1 MRRSLFLFASLASVS
16 IVGAA
21 HASDAP
27 IYAQPPGW
35 VKPAPAID
43 VAKLTDASPVILR
56 FDNQQRLEA
65 DGTVWAYQD
74 LATRVATSQQL
85 SQIGDIRLQWQPAH
99 GDLVVHTVE
108 ILRAGQK
115 IDLLAGKKPFTVLRR
130 EPGLD
135 QQMLDGVL
143 TATLA
148 AEGLSVGDVLHVA
161 FSTTRKDPTLKG
173 DAQAF
178 AGLPAAPLA
187 VGFGRTRISWPAASD
202 VKWKFYAD
210 APPPRP
216 VVNDGWREIEV
227 ALPLPKPADLP
238 DDAPARFARPPLIE
252 ASSFADWTAVSKA
265 LAPLYAT
272 EGLIAPGSPLD
283 AEVKR
288 IAAAESDPL
297 RRSAAALQSVQDKV
311 RYLLLGMDTG
321 NYVPQTPA
329 QTWERRYGDCKAKTL
344 LLLAMLHA
352 LKIEAEPVAANLQ
365 LGELVPERLPSV
377 GAFDHVL
384 VRATIE
390 GNVYWLEGT
399 ASGTRLADIADTPRL
414 GSVLPLRKAGAGL
427 MPVSLRAPAR
437 PDLIVTV
444 DLDDRGGIDTPTLVD
459 ASVTFRGA
467 LAETVG
473 SGAAQA
479 TAEQRQEVV
488 SRLMTEQIGKG
499 EYVDT
504 RIVYDAAAA
513 TATVSAKG
521 LLGTRW
527 EKRDG
532 RYRLTLDQAVSKTS
546 FAPDRARA
554 AWSAIPVNLPGP
566 AAAIYRTTLHL
577 PDGGKDYVIEGDRIL
592 PATLAGKALRRTLSQ
607 TGDTIVIEDRIEEAG
622 GEIAAADLP
631 AAKAAFAQAGN
642 RLATVLAPKDNLIG
656 THAYHEAKRRSGA
669 SKPVEAMFARII
681 AARPKATDALVWRAR
696 YRAGTADRPGA
707 IADYTSAIAI
717 EPSADLYLARAGLHE
732 VAGAEAKQLADV
744 EAARKLDPQSDRALS
759 ALARYRA
766 MHGRLAEAL
775 ALVDERLERAGSKDR
790 TGWLML
796 KADLQEQG
804 GERDAALATLDSA
817 IAARPGNAELLNARC
832 WTRGVNSVALE
843 GAMRDCTKAIEL
855 ADVPVAALDSRA
867 MVYYRPGRFDDALA
881 DLDAALESAPD
892 LVASRYMR
900 GIVLR
905 RLGQTAV
912 GDKELAQA
920 RQIVPGIDKMYG
932 RWGIAP

>member
-1 MRRSLFLFASLASVS
+1 MRRSPFLFASVASVS
-16 IVGAA
+16 IMGAA
-21 HASDAP
+21 HASDTPVYAP
-27 IYAQPPGW
+27 APAW
-35 VKPAPAID
+35 VKPAPAIEI
-43 VAKLTDASPVILR
+43 AKLTDASPVILR

-74 LATRVATSQQL
+74 LATRAATAQQL

-99 GDLVVHTVE
+99 GDLVIHAVE
-108 ILRAGQK
+108 ILRGQQR

-135 QQMLDGVL
+135 QRMLDGVL

-178 AGLPAAPLA
+178 AGLPVAPLA

-210 APPPRP
+210 APAPKP
-216 VVNDGWREIEV
+216 VVAGGWREIEV
-227 ALPLPKPADLP
+227 ALPLPKPAELP

-252 ASSFADWTAVSKA
+252 ASSFADWSAVSKA

-297 RRSAAALQSVQDKV
+297 RRAAAALQSVQDKV
-311 RYLLLGMDTG
+311 RYLMLGMDTG

-377 GAFDHVL
+377 GAFNHVL
-384 VRATIE
+384 VRATID
-390 GNVYWLEGT
+390 GKDYWLEGT

-414 GSVLPLRKAGAGL
+414 GSVLPLRRAGAGL
-427 MPVSLRAPAR
+427 MPVALRAPGR
-437 PDLIVTV
+437 PDLVVTV
-444 DLDDRGGIDTPTLVD
+444 DLDDRGGVDTPTLVS
-459 ASVTFRGA
+459 ANVTFRGA

-473 SGAAQA
+473 SASAQA
-479 TAEQRQEVV
+479 TPEQRAEMVT
-488 SRLMTEQIGKG
+488 RLMTEQIGSG
-499 EYVDT
+499 EYVDPK
-504 RIVYDAAAA
+504 VAYDAATA
-513 TATVSAKG
+513 TATVSATG

-532 RYRLTLDQAVSKTS
+532 RYRLTLDQAVSKTT

-554 AWSAIPVNLPGP
+554 AWAAIPVNLPGP
-566 AAAIYRTTLHL
+566 GTAIYRTTLHL
-577 PDGGKDYVIEGDRIL
+577 PDGGKDYAIEGDRTL
-592 PATLAGKALRRTLSQ
+592 PATLAGKALRRTVSQ
-607 TGDTIVIEDRIEEAG
+607 TGDTIVIEDRIEETG
-622 GEIAAADLP
+622 GEIAPADLP

-642 RLATVLAPKDNLIG
+642 RLATVLAPKDGMVG
-656 THAYHEAKRRSGA
+656 TLAYYEAKRRSDAG
-669 SKPVEAMFARII
+669 KPVEAMFARVI
-681 AARPKATDALVWRAR
+681 AARPKETGGYTWRAR
-696 YRAGTADRPGA
+696 YRSGSADRAGA

-717 EPSADLYLARAGLHE
+717 EPSADLYLARAALYE
-732 VAGAEAKQLADV
+732 MAGADAKQLADI
-744 EAARKLDPQSDRALS
+744 EAARKLDSESDAALS
-759 ALARYRA
+759 ALAQYHA
-766 MHGRLAEAL
+766 KHGKLAEGV
-775 ALVDERLERAGSKDR
+775 ALVDARLERAGSKDR
-790 TGWLML
+790 TEWLML
-796 KADLQEQG
+796 KADLQDEG
-804 GERDAALATLDSA
+804 GEREAALATLDGA
-817 IAARPGNAELLNARC
+817 MAARPGNAGLLNARC
-832 WTRGVNSVALE
+832 WTRGTNNVALD
-843 GAMRDCTKAIEL
+843 GALRDCTKAIEL
-855 ADVPVAALDSRA
+855 ADVPAAALDSRA
-867 MVYYRPGRFDDALA
+867 MVYYRMGRFDDALA
-881 DLDAALESAPD
+881 DLDAALEDAPD
-892 LVASRYMR
+892 LGASRYMR
-900 GIVLR
+900 GVVLR
-905 RLGQTAV
+905 RLGKTAA
-912 GDKELAQA
+912 GDAELAQA
-920 RQIVPGIDKMYG
+920 RMIAPQIDKRYG
-932 RWGIAP
+932 RWGIVP